1 MSISVAKRNKI
12 FRGKKDERITFCSFY
27 FFFIQ
32 IKKII
37 SGGGRKTSFRLL
49 AAAAPHNPR
58 GNSKKKIEK
67 SKNVCSDA
75 LNCTKLQRITFIM
88 PKYTFKL
95 SVVVLFH
102 LDYFQKTFYNI
113 EPCSNPLNAS
123 SIITQIFG
131 GYFLPY
137 PSFRRLLIRFF
148 SVIFR
153 FLEDTLGC
161 GNRFFRFAFVANDLG
176 KDVGHGL
183 GRLVTFRVALDV
195 AASDTSH
202 QTVQSR
208 QDVLARTLLSR
219 HGLRRHRSAERGS
232 RFT

>member
-1 MSISVAKRNKI
+1 
-12 FRGKKDERITFCSFY
+12 
-27 FFFIQ
+27 
-32 IKKII
+32 
-37 SGGGRKTSFRLL
+37 
-49 AAAAPHNPR
+49 
-58 GNSKKKIEK
+58 
-67 SKNVCSDA
+67 
-75 LNCTKLQRITFIM
+75 M

-113 EPCSNPLNAS
+113 EPCSNPPNAS

-232 RFT
+232 RFTWQLRTALYSIDFTIRTSDKQTNDYFQLNPVVVDVDVTPERWRDKKSF